1 MAIVVKISQWLASP
15 EQVAQIAPWSLAL
28 RESWLHGTRTTQTCV
43 SHSASKRVRT
53 ILGNFLVLPETGI
66 GSLKTRYRGVRVSFI
81 PKWFSQRTN
90 NWFIGSVNIPRSHVN
105 EPHLHAPTDP
115 STRPFSD
122 GKAAKMQ
129 KFR

>member
-66 GSLKTRYRGVRVSFI
+66 GSLKTRYVESGCLLS
-81 PKWFSQRTN
+81 P
-90 NWFIGSVNIPRSHVN
+90 IGLAN
-105 EPHLHAPTDP
+105 EPIIGVLA
-115 STRPFSD
+115 R
-122 GKAAKMQ
+122 
-129 KFR
+129 